1 MSTEPLTPEDDAL
14 AAEYALSLLE
24 GAERAEV
31 EARLARE
38 PALAAAVARWQ
49 AAFAELAEEVA
60 PVPVPERVRRRL
72 EARLFAPPPGA
83 RTAAGPGWLRW
94 LSGVAVSGAV
104 VVALFLVAPLP
115 GLRFA
120 PAFTAELQAEDSA
133 LDILAS
139 YDPGRG
145 ELRVERRAGGP
156 PAGRVLQLWALAGDA
171 APVSLGLLESEA
183 TRLVLP
189 PELAPV
195 AGELTLAV
203 SEEPPGGSPTGL
215 PTGQVLA
222 AAPVQPL

>member
-24 GAERAEV
+24 GAERAEF

-38 PALAAAVARWQ
+38 PGLAAAVARWQ
-49 AAFAELAEEVA
+49 AALAELAEEVA
-60 PVPVPERVRRRL
+60 PVPVPGRVRRRL
-72 EARLFAPPPGA
+72 ETRLFAPRPV
-83 RTAAGPGWLRW
+83 AGPGWLRW
-94 LSGVAVSGAV
+94 LSGVAVAGAV
-104 VVALFLVAPLP
+104 ALALVLVAPLP
-115 GLRFA
+115 GLRFS
-120 PAFTAELQAEDSA
+120 PAFTAELQAEDGA
-133 LDILAS
+133 LSLVAS

-156 PAGRVLQLWALAGDA
+156 PSGRVLQLWALAGDA
-171 APVSLGLLESEA
+171 APVSLGLLEGEA
-183 TRLVLP
+183 SRLVLP

-195 AGELTLAV
+195 AAELTLAV

-222 AAPVQPL
+222 AAPVRPL